1 MTPATLDAVRQVL
14 PAWTIWL
21 PLAAPLAALP
31 IAYGLASLGVLVAGS
46 GLRRLPPDAHWTERA
61 RHVSTL
67 RRTILLMTPLPVLAT
82 VPFAVGGPVSMGRGL
97 VLPTVLAVAL
107 ACVVAVAFR
116 AENRWVR
123 RIPAGARVRSFLA
136 LLLVACAGLVAPL
149 VLLALRPFAPQVG
162 LGAWLLS
169 LVAVSAV
176 FTFGGGLLLARLV
189 GLVRAPPARLVE
201 ALVRALP
208 PGVRPPRV
216 RVVRVLSANAF
227 AIPWSRT
234 ILVTEGALEHLDDDG
249 LAAVLA
255 HELEHLR
262 EPLAVRALR
271 PLFGVASGL
280 VFPVAISVAVAPEL
294 VARPPLGLVAAL
306 AVALAY
312 LAAAFF
318 YQRLL
323 LRMEARSD
331 AAAHAASPAY
341 ATALDTIYRVNLAPA
356 VQGRKTSHPDL
367 VERFAEAGV
376 SPPWPVPPPPP
387 SPWPAVATVAF
398 CTFVLAAGLLV
409 ARLVAARSARDERGC
424 LVAVALEG
432 RANDLANLAIVRF
445 TRGAPAEAAPLFRAA
460 AELRPADAR
469 WPAWEAMSLATA
481 GKCQEASAALTAA
494 AALAQGNLGYT
505 AGAQAA
511 LASCTPR

>member
-21 PLAAPLAALP
+21 PVAAPVAALLL
-31 IAYGLASLGVLVAGS
+31 AYGLASLGALVAGS
-46 GLRRLPPDAHWTERA
+46 GLRQLAPDAHWTERA

-67 RRTILLMTPLPVLAT
+67 RRALVLAAPLPVLAT
-82 VPFAVGGPVSMGRGL
+82 APLVVGGPVSMGDG
-97 VLPTVLAVAL
+97 VVPSSVVAVAL
-107 ACVVAVAFR
+107 ACAVLVALR

-123 RIPAGARVRSFLA
+123 KVPARARLRSFLA
-136 LLLVACAGLVAPL
+136 LLLVGWAGLVAPL
-149 VLLALRPFAPQVG
+149 ALLALRPFVPRLG
-162 LGAWLLS
+162 LGAWILS
-169 LVAVSAV
+169 LAAVAAI
-176 FTFGGGLLLARLV
+176 FTFGGGLLLARLL
-189 GLVRAPPARLVE
+189 GLVRAPPAHVVE
-201 ALVRALP
+201 ALVGVLP

-216 RVVRVLSANAF
+216 RLLRVLSANAF
-227 AIPWSRT
+227 AIPWLRT
-234 ILVTEGALEHLDDDG
+234 ILVTEGALEHLDGEG

-255 HELEHLR
+255 HEIEHLR
-262 EPLAVRALR
+262 EPRAVRALR
-271 PLFGVASGL
+271 PLFALASGL
-280 VFPVAISVAVAPEL
+280 VFPVAISLAVAPEL

-306 AVALAY
+306 ATALAY
-312 LAAAFF
+312 LVAAFL

-331 AAAHAASPAY
+331 AAARAASPAY
-341 ATALDTIYRVNLAPA
+341 AAALETVYRVNLAPA

-367 VERFAEAGV
+367 IERFAEAGV

-387 SPWPAVATVAF
+387 SPWPAVATVGF
-398 CTFVLAAGLLV
+398 CAVLLAAGLLV
-409 ARLVAARSARDERGC
+409 ARLVAARAARDERGC

-432 RANDLANLAIVRF
+432 RANDLANLAIVRY
-445 TRGAPAEAAPLFRAA
+445 TRGAAAEAAPLFRAA

-481 GKCQEASAALTAA
+481 GKCQEASMALTAA

-511 LASCTPR
+511 LASCKPR

>member
-21 PLAAPLAALP
+21 PLAAPLAAIPL
-31 IAYGLASLGVLVAGS
+31 AYGLASLGALVAGS
-46 GLRRLPPDAHWTERA
+46 GLRKLPADAHWTERA
-61 RHVSTL
+61 RHAFTL
-67 RRTILLMTPLPVLAT
+67 RRTILQSGPLPVLAT
-82 VPFAVGGPVSMGRGL
+82 LPLAVGGPVSMGRGI
-97 VLPTVLAVAL
+97 VLPLVVAVAL

-123 RIPAGARVRSFLA
+123 KIPAGARVRSFLA
-136 LLLVACAGLVAPL
+136 LLLAGYAGVVAPL
-149 VLLALRPFAPQVG
+149 ALLAVRPFAPQVG
-162 LGAWLLS
+162 LGEWLLS
-169 LVAVSAV
+169 LAAVSAA
-176 FTFGGGLLLARLV
+176 FTFGGGLLLARAV

-208 PGVRPPRV
+208 PGMRPPRV
-216 RVVRVLSANAF
+216 RTLRVLSANAF
-227 AIPWSRT
+227 AVPWLHT

-271 PLFGVASGL
+271 PLFAVATGL

-294 VARPPLGLVAAL
+294 VARPPLGVVAAL
-306 AVALAY
+306 AVAFVY
-312 LAAAFF
+312 LAAAVG
-318 YQRLL
+318 YQRVV

-331 AAAHAASPAY
+331 AAAQAASPAY
-341 ATALDTIYRVNLAPA
+341 AAALEAIYRANLSPA
-356 VQGRKTSHPDL
+356 VQGRRTSHPDL

-376 SPPWPVPPPPP
+376 SPPWPAPQPPP

-398 CTFVLAAGLLV
+398 FTFVLAAGLLV
-409 ARLVAARSARDERGC
+409 TRLVAARSARDERGC

-432 RANDLANLAIVRF
+432 RANDLANLGLVRF
-445 TRGAPAEAAPLFRAA
+445 TAGAPLEAAPLFRAA

-469 WPAWEAMSLATA
+469 WPAWESMSLATA
-481 GKCQEASAALTAA
+481 GKCQEASAAMTAA